1 MPSLQKLLIM
11 LMLVHPQEMAEST
24 AGDVQAEYLALCDAW
39 RVASKGQ
46 LEAFSPPADDANYLE
61 ILYYNASIADDK
73 WKALLDTPE
82 PEGTW
87 EKMKE
92 KLKATENKLEWE
104 GRWDRRRKQ
113 RQHTKDSETGSWLHK
128 NPLKQRGPLIIH
140 ARHSI
145 QALAER
151 AQTIHDQLKQ
161 EPMVQTK
168 RLIGSI
174 NTDLQTA
181 MCGSEAAYAFQPAA
195 NSCKTVSAAMTK
207 ATVCSTTENGKS
219 IGNDLVCLCADAS
232 EEACGPA
239 GMGAK
244 AVGDTRNDRIGSTA
258 GECPNKCP
266 VDDLEA
272 EIYAALA
279 AVQSKIGQQ
288 SPKDSATILG
298 KSSGATCTTSDTDNC
313 VNYHN
318 YHSGQGTGFK
328 SIPCVKQLTAAAA
341 AHGQYKDEQR
351 QRQQLKQE
359 LKALKEAAQMEY
371 SKEDPALPLAIN
383 QIDADDTESRIV
395 TAKCKIK
402 NKTAEECPSK
412 HCDYDTKKQECKAK
426 AGTENTATAGTE
438 GTAKEGTTTSGCA
451 THKDK
456 TACEND
462 KTGDKQN
469 CAWMKGK
476 DSQERKDK
484 VKYQNGN
491 FLINNNIVLSMD
503 SAFVSWLAF

>member
-1 MPSLQKLLIM
+1 
-11 LMLVHPQEMAEST
+11 
-24 AGDVQAEYLALCDAW
+24 
-39 RVASKGQ
+39 
-46 LEAFSPPADDANYLE
+46 
-61 ILYYNASIADDK
+61 
-73 WKALLDTPE
+73 
-82 PEGTW
+82 
-87 EKMKE
+87 MKE

-104 GRWDRRRKQ
+104 GRWDRWRKQ

-195 NSCKTVSAAMTK
+195 NSCNSLGRNDESDCLQHNRKWK
-207 ATVCSTTENGKS
+207 
-219 IGNDLVCLCADAS
+219 IHRNDLVCLCADAS

-258 GECPNKCP
+258 GECPNKGP

-279 AVQSKIGQQ
+279 AVQKIGQQ

-328 SIPCVKQLTAAAA
+328 SIPWVKQLTAAAA

-383 QIDADDTESRIV
+383 QIDATTQ
-395 TAKCKIK
+395 TA
-402 NKTAEECPSK
+402 A
-412 HCDYDTKKQECKAK
+412 
-426 AGTENTATAGTE
+426 
-438 GTAKEGTTTSGCA
+438 
-451 THKDK
+451 
-456 TACEND
+456 
-462 KTGDKQN
+462 
-469 CAWMKGK
+469 
-476 DSQERKDK
+476 
-484 VKYQNGN
+484 
-491 FLINNNIVLSMD
+491 L
-503 SAFVSWLAF
+503 